1 MNATRTPD
9 KLIITLYYPLY
20 KDLPLFLLQAN
31 NSISTSELTPIE
43 KYAES
48 FLFSYRGKEIGKL
61 HTGFHLKSIMSKLE
75 IFNSLF
81 YTHQSLLK
89 RFLKALDDINID
101 YEVSSFELAL
111 DFNTDVHAKR
121 YTRLKTTDKLK
132 LAKNY
137 ISQNVQADYI
147 DNVYYKNAP
156 VSIYTKSNT
165 KCKKASLRFE
175 NKTAEIMLKSSKY
188 YITDYHAENGLN
200 INKDIY
206 RFELVIPN
214 TESLNISINPF
225 YFSNVNPL
233 KSISKYKRDILI
245 KDMEGIELRSKDC
258 LLFDSN
264 YLKIKNIV
272 DEYTNLR
279 NVKTRYDIDI
289 TRLFD
294 DDYLDIIFSTFA
306 SSIILNLKA
315 ILDINIYSK
324 DRLKTKKLNMETLEK
339 RQTKLVINHQIGMA
353 EHLSKERNISFD
365 EALKWVTEFILGVD
379 NYSIDVTDLGIFL
392 ESK

>member
-1 MNATRTPD
+1 
-9 KLIITLYYPLY
+9 L
-20 KDLPLFLLQAN
+20 
-31 NSISTSELTPIE
+31 
-43 KYAES
+43 
-48 FLFSYRGKEIGKL
+48 
-61 HTGFHLKSIMSKLE
+61 LKS
-75 IFNSLF
+75 
-81 YTHQSLLK
+81 
-89 RFLKALDDINID
+89 
-101 YEVSSFELAL
+101 
-111 DFNTDVHAKR
+111 
-121 YTRLKTTDKLK
+121 
-132 LAKNY
+132 
-137 ISQNVQADYI
+137 
-147 DNVYYKNAP
+147 
-156 VSIYTKSNT
+156 
-165 KCKKASLRFE
+165 
-175 NKTAEIMLKSSKY
+175 NKH
-188 YITDYHAENGLN
+188 YITDYHLKNGLD
-200 INKDIY
+200 ISKDIY
-206 RFELVIPN
+206 RVELVIPN
-214 TESLNISINPF
+214 TKSLNLGINPF
-225 YFSNVNPL
+225 YFSNVDPF
-233 KSISKYKRDILI
+233 KSISKYRRDSLI
-245 KDMEGIELRSKDC
+245 KQMQDIEFRSKDC
-258 LLFDSN
+258 LLFDYN

-379 NYSIDVTDLGIFL
+379 NYSIDVTDLGTFL